1 MGRLVILATREG
13 SNPLRWV
20 CSDWREFRSR
30 RESLARQGYLLEPD
44 DDTIIHQSDDRERAE
59 DVAYNHLGRMVTYSA
74 RPDGVPR
81 WISEQ
86 QF

>member
-1 MGRLVILATREG
+1 MFRNLSSYPLGTLVYRVI
-13 SNPLRWV
+13 S
-20 CSDWREFRSR
+20 
-30 RESLARQGYLLEPD
+30 D